1 VIAAV
6 IVGATAGLGL
16 LAGAWALVPP
26 RTDLAAAVGRFD
38 TQRTRA
44 RAGSDH
50 RAGGWRERLGR
61 RLAAL
66 AANHGWTMPTLRA
79 NLALLDRTLE
89 AHLVAKVLTGAVG
102 LLLPAVVV
110 TVLAAAG
117 IRTGWTVPVLAAVL
131 LAVGFS
137 FLPDLSVTQAA
148 ETRRA
153 ELRRALACYLGLVA
167 MSLAGGRGVPEALP
181 SAARIGRGWAFELIA
196 DTLACARY
204 SGITAWQALTE
215 LGDRVD
221 VPEVRDLGHA
231 LSLVSDDGAKIKES
245 LMARAGTARARQLA
259 AAEGEAQRASESIRN
274 AHLLLGFG
282 FLLFLGFPAVAAVL
296 AV

>member
-6 IVGATAGLGL
+6 IVGAAAGLGL
-16 LAGAWALVPP
+16 VAAGWALVPP

-38 TQRTRA
+38 TQRTRVRVA
-44 RAGSDH
+44 SDAQV
-50 RAGGWRERLGR
+50 RGWRDRLGR
-61 RLAAL
+61 HLAAA
-66 AANHGWTMPTLRA
+66 AANRGWTMPTLRA
-79 NLALLDRTLE
+79 NLALLDRTVE

-102 LLLPAVVV
+102 LLLPAAVVA
-110 TVLAAAG
+110 VLAAAG
-117 IRTGWTVPVLAAVL
+117 VRTGWTVPALAAVL

-137 FLPDLSVTQAA
+137 FLPDLSVAQAA
-148 ETRRA
+148 ESRRA

-181 SAARIGRGWAFELIA
+181 GAARIGRGWAFELIA
-196 DTLACARY
+196 DTLAYARY
-204 SGITAWQALTE
+204 SGITAWQGLTE
-215 LGDRVD
+215 LGERVD
-221 VPEVRDLGHA
+221 VAEVRDLGHA

-245 LMARAGTARARQLA
+245 LRARAATARARQLA
-259 AAEGEAQRASESIRN
+259 AAEGEAERASESIRN

-282 FLLFLGFPAVAAVL
+282 FLMFLGFPAVAAVL